1 MGIEHDD
8 VLMGLN
14 NDITSNRLAS
24 NKKVTGYLLFCSFV
38 VCLASFQFGYNIGS
52 VNSITPLVRSSFE
65 KAYFK
70 TIFFDKLDEFKAGEE
85 KLANGSAKY
94 AAGLVV
100 FEEKKL
106 YLEKKE
112 KELLAAEARRDNYL
126 DVMFSFDEEKIRQAK
141 EFKAKKEKEI
151 REKYNLSVEEFLT
164 VARKKINEGKIKLA
178 EGRTKLADAK
188 IKIANGTAKLD
199 FFRPKIVE
207 GRKKIDIVSDIMWSF
222 FNVLFIVGGM
232 IGSFTSKSV
241 IDKFGNKNGII
252 FHYLFTV
259 IGTSMTVI
267 PSYTNSPKLAALF
280 IKIGRLFYGIQGG
293 MACTLVQSYLHEI
306 SPVGLRGSLSVL
318 HSIALALGL
327 LVAQILGLEQ
337 ILGNEKFWI
346 ILLGIPIIPA
356 IISAILLITALP
368 ESPKHLIDTEKEN
381 QAVQVLKK
389 LRASAN
395 VTEEIRLLYNEL
407 DEPCDKIRFQDIFR
421 NKRIKWPVV
430 CGVVLQIAQQV
441 SGISVIFFYSQ
452 ILFEAAGVPNDCIQY
467 AICLTGFINL
477 VATLIF
483 LPTMKMFCRKKMLAG
498 TLILMIIDLI
508 CLVVFIKFQKESYYF
523 IYLSVASVMVL
534 LVLFSAGLGPVPFLM
549 IDETFEKDARSAPM
563 FVCIVTNWTAALVVV
578 LDFPFLIKLLGG
590 YTFTISAGFLVIAL
604 FLVLFKMP
612 ETKGKSPAQIQNE
625 FN

>member
-1 MGIEHDD
+1 M
-8 VLMGLN
+8 
-14 NDITSNRLAS
+14 
-24 NKKVTGYLLFCSFV
+24 
-38 VCLASFQFGYNIGS
+38 
-52 VNSITPLVRSSFE
+52 
-65 KAYFK
+65 
-70 TIFFDKLDEFKAGEE
+70 
-85 KLANGSAKY
+85 
-94 AAGLVV
+94 V

-293 MACTLVQSYLHEI
+293 
-306 SPVGLRGSLSVL
+306 
-318 HSIALALGL
+318 
-327 LVAQILGLEQ
+327 
-337 ILGNEKFWI
+337 KFI
-346 ILLGIPIIPA
+346 
-356 IISAILLITALP
+356 
-368 ESPKHLIDTEKEN
+368 
-381 QAVQVLKK
+381 
-389 LRASAN
+389 
-395 VTEEIRLLYNEL
+395 
-407 DEPCDKIRFQDIFR
+407 
-421 NKRIKWPVV
+421 
-430 CGVVLQIAQQV
+430 
-441 SGISVIFFYSQ
+441 
-452 ILFEAAGVPNDCIQY
+452 
-467 AICLTGFINL
+467 
-477 VATLIF
+477 
-483 LPTMKMFCRKKMLAG
+483 
-498 TLILMIIDLI
+498 
-508 CLVVFIKFQKESYYF
+508 
-523 IYLSVASVMVL
+523 
-534 LVLFSAGLGPVPFLM
+534 
-549 IDETFEKDARSAPM
+549 
-563 FVCIVTNWTAALVVV
+563 
-578 LDFPFLIKLLGG
+578 LIK
-590 YTFTISAGFLVIAL
+590 
-604 FLVLFKMP
+604 
-612 ETKGKSPAQIQNE
+612 
-625 FN
+625 